1 MQPAIALRRL
11 LLKTGVPVISEYEL
25 FRLWRTIL
33 DLETLDGETIAIRS
47 SSMTQS
53 AWRRQVHSLVNNRH
67 LRPDPDFYGQLED
80 LWNVSSPQHYKV
92 FRVSDIPDCPAE
104 DVICLIDPFAYVSH
118 LSAMQR
124 YGLTNRSPAE
134 VNITTPAAAEWR
146 ELRTQKLAA
155 DWPSGKPEGPPL
167 ELLVLPDL
175 IRGRSITRHR
185 TNQPAKTQPIRGM
198 HARIATIG
206 ETFVH
211 MLDRPELCGGM
222 RHVIEVWVK
231 EARAYV
237 SAIVEAVDSHTSSII
252 KVRAGYLLD
261 EVLGIDDGRVGA
273 WVRFAQRG
281 SSRKL
286 DASLPYLATFSEKWM
301 LSVNVESEHLPS
313 PAGS

>member
-11 LLKTGVPVISEYEL
+11 LLKAGTPVISEYEL
-25 FRLWRTIL
+25 FRIWRSVL
-33 DLETLDGETIAIRS
+33 ALESLDGEKIAIRS
-47 SSMTQS
+47 SSKAQS
-53 AWRRQVHSLVNNRH
+53 AWRRQVHTLVKNRH
-67 LRPDPDFYGQLED
+67 LRPDPDFYGQPEE
-80 LWNVSSPQHYKV
+80 LWNASRPQHYKV

-104 DVICLIDPFAYVSH
+104 DLICLIDPFAYISH

-134 VNITTPAAAEWR
+134 LNMTTPAVAEWR
-146 ELRTQKLAA
+146 ELRHHKLAL

-175 IRGRSITRHR
+175 VRGRRVSRHR
-185 TNQPAKTQPIRGM
+185 TSQTTKTQMIRGT

-206 ETFVH
+206 ETFVQ

-222 RHVIEVWVK
+222 RHVIEVWAK
-231 EARAYV
+231 EARSHV
-237 SAIVEAVDSHTSSII
+237 SAIVEAVDSHTSGII
-252 KVRAGYLLD
+252 KVRAGYLLN
-261 EVLGIDDGRVGA
+261 EVLGIEDSRIGA
-273 WVRFAQRG
+273 WEQFAQRG

-286 DASLPYLATFSEKWM
+286 DASLPYLATFSERWM
-301 LSVNVESEHLPS
+301 LSVNVESEYLPS